1 MIAYIRGRLEYVDLE
16 EGMAVLETG
25 GIGYQILLSGRDLEL
40 VPSTGEEVRLYIY
53 LQVRDDAFVL
63 YGFFTREDRKLFG
76 QLLGVSGIGPKGALG
91 ILSGLSA
98 DDLRFAVLADDAKT
112 IAKAP
117 GIGLKTAKKLILE
130 LRDKLSLEEA
140 FEARLAGEKARE
152 GAEPSAGLTAARNE
166 AVEAL
171 TALGYSSSE
180 ALKAVRQV
188 EAADGMDVEEILKA
202 ALKYMSFQGF

>member
-40 VPSTGEEVRLYIY
+40 LPSAGEEVRLYTY

-112 IAKAP
+112 IVKAP

-202 ALKYMSFQGF
+202 ALKYMSF

>member
-1 MIAYIRGRLEYVDLE
+1 MIAYVRGRLEYVEPE
-16 EGMAVLETG
+16 EGTAVLEAG
-25 GIGYQILLSGRDLEL
+25 GIGYRIYLSGRDLEL
-40 VPSTGEEVRLYIY
+40 LPEAGEEVRLYTY
-53 LQVRDDAFVL
+53 LQVREDAFVL

-91 ILSGLSA
+91 ILSALSS
-98 DDLRFAVLADDAKT
+98 DDLRFAVLADDAKA
-112 IAKAP
+112 ISKAP

-140 FEARLAGEKARE
+140 FEARLAGEKLRDQA
-152 GAEPSAGLTAARNE
+152 ALSAGLTEAKNE

-188 EAADGMDVEEILKA
+188 ETADGMDVEDILKA
-202 ALKYMSFQGF
+202 ALKFMSF

>member
-25 GIGYQILLSGRDLEL
+25 GIGYQILLAGRDLEL
-40 VPSTGEEVRLYIY
+40 LPSAGEEVRLYTY

-202 ALKYMSFQGF
+202 ALKYMSF

>member
-40 VPSTGEEVRLYIY
+40 LPSAGEEVRLYTY

-117 GIGLKTAKKLILE
+117 GIGFKTAKKLILE

-202 ALKYMSFQGF
+202 ALKYMSF

>member
-1 MIAYIRGRLEYVDLE
+1 MIAYIRGRLYRV
-16 EGMAVLETG
+16 
-25 GIGYQILLSGRDLEL
+25 YLSGRDLEL
-40 VPSTGEEVRLYIY
+40 LPEAGEEVRLYTY
-53 LQVRDDAFVL
+53 LQVREDAFVL

-91 ILSGLSA
+91 ILSALSS
-98 DDLRFAVLADDAKT
+98 DDLRFAVLADDAKA
-112 IAKAP
+112 ISKAP

-140 FEARLAGEKARE
+140 FEARLAGEKLRDQA
-152 GAEPSAGLTAARNE
+152 APSAGLTEAKNE

-188 EAADGMDVEEILKA
+188 ETADGMDVEDILKA
-202 ALKYMSFQGF
+202 ALKFMSF

>member
-1 MIAYIRGRLEYVDLE
+1 MTAYIRGRLEYVDLE

-40 VPSTGEEVRLYIY
+40 LPSAGEEVRLYTY

-98 DDLRFAVLADDAKT
+98 DDHRFAVLADDAKT

-202 ALKYMSFQGF
+202 ALKYMSF

>member
-40 VPSTGEEVRLYIY
+40 LPSTGEEVRLYIY

>member
-40 VPSTGEEVRLYIY
+40 LPSTGEEVRLYTY

-202 ALKYMSFQGF
+202 ALKYMSF

>member
-1 MIAYIRGRLEYVDLE
+1 MMAYIRGRFQYAEPE
-16 EGMAVLETG
+16 EGTAVLEAG
-25 GIGYQILLSGRDLEL
+25 GIGYQIYLSGRDLQL
-40 VPSTGEEVRLYIY
+40 LPMAGEEVRLYTY
-53 LQVRDDAFVL
+53 LQVREDAFVL

-91 ILSGLSA
+91 ILSALSA

-140 FEARLAGEKARE
+140 FEAKMAGERMEEQTAP
-152 GAEPSAGLTAARNE
+152 AAGLTEARNE

-171 TALGYSSSE
+171 TALGYSAAD

-188 EAADGMDVEEILKA
+188 EMADGMDVEDILKA
-202 ALKYMSFQGF
+202 ALKYIR

>member
-40 VPSTGEEVRLYIY
+40 LPSAGQEVRLYTY

-63 YGFFTREDRKLFG
+63 YGFFTREHRKLFG

-140 FEARLAGEKARE
+140 FEVRLAGEKARE

-202 ALKYMSFQGF
+202 ALKYMSF

>member
-25 GIGYQILLSGRDLEL
+25 GIGYQILLSGRDLEHL
-40 VPSTGEEVRLYIY
+40 PSAGEEVRLYTY

-202 ALKYMSFQGF
+202 ALKYMSF

>member
-25 GIGYQILLSGRDLEL
+25 GIGYQILLSGRDLGL
-40 VPSTGEEVRLYIY
+40 LPSAGEEVRLYTY

-202 ALKYMSFQGF
+202 ALKYMSF

>member
-40 VPSTGEEVRLYIY
+40 LPSAGEEVRLYTY

-130 LRDKLSLEEA
+130 LRDKLSLEKA
-140 FEARLAGEKARE
+140 FEAQLAGEKARE

-202 ALKYMSFQGF
+202 ALKYMSF

>member
-40 VPSTGEEVRLYIY
+40 LPSAGEEVRLYTY

-188 EAADGMDVEEILKA
+188 EAADGMDVEEVLKA
-202 ALKYMSFQGF
+202 ALKYMSF

>member
-40 VPSTGEEVRLYIY
+40 LPSAGEEVRLYTY

-188 EAADGMDVEEILKA
+188 EAADGMNVEEILKA
-202 ALKYMSFQGF
+202 ALKYMSF

>member
-1 MIAYIRGRLEYVDLE
+1 MIAHIRGILEYIEPE
-16 EGMAVLETG
+16 EGLIVLETG
-25 GIGYQILLSGRDLEL
+25 GIGYQILLSGKDMDLL
-40 VPSTGEEVRLYIY
+40 PSVGEELRLYTY

-63 YGFFTREDRKLFG
+63 YGFFTREDKRLFR
-76 QLLGVSGIGPKGALG
+76 QLLSVSGIGPKGALG
-91 ILSGLSA
+91 ILSALSA
-98 DDLRFAVLADDAKT
+98 DDLRFAVLADDAKA

-117 GIGLKTAKKLILE
+117 GIGHKTAQKLILE

-140 FEARLAGEKARE
+140 FEARLAGTEAKKAVQPASDMSE
-152 GAEPSAGLTAARNE
+152 ARGE

-188 EAADGMDVEEILKA
+188 EMTEGMNVEDILKA
-202 ALKYMSFQGF
+202 ALKFMSF